1 MSSAQKWSRCRR
13 QTSRSICRHSPG
25 GSTATRTRARS
36 IQPLLRDGASDCAA
50 LSCGSALRFAGSAR
64 SRLPSRTTSVVRSSA
79 STKRSTLSTSGS
91 ARSVSKSKSSRRRGR
106 LLVAAASVRA
116 DDRQQRPDHLVA
128 GDPRDLPELAFG
140 HRKRGHAA
148 HDAGQVDAH
157 RRGRLLRGGLG
168 GGGGILRLQP
178 FRRRIERRRRAGLQR
193 DQVRPRGARE
203 RQLELHAVVHR
214 VERAHRQEVQVAA
227 LRVERGRVVAELR
240 LRDERRGLVRDVVEL
255 DRAVPRVGP
264 ELVRDPAGVR
274 RPREVLGASRVAAV
288 DHGQRAGV
296 DVAQQHLVAM
306 VGDRHLRA
314 ARRRAQLDHAAHVP
328 RQHARRAVLPHVHA
342 LLARLVADGDERR
355 AVGEPL
361 PVAMPRA
368 FRRAVLAHRAFP
380 QPERDELAAHVE
392 REAVPRRMHGESAQ
406 VVRGGHELARRLRA
420 MRGHVDR
427 DPARRVRLGIEAPQV
442 RAALVDD
449 ARAVGLRVPRVEVVV
464 IGVPAPVRAVGL
476 ARVEIAHALGVRQV
490 VHAVADPHRARDVAG
505 QFRHPPERAAAVRV
519 DPQVPGRA
527 AAIALPAR
535 GVRRVAADDLRVA
548 GSQREVIDLSQRQQ
562 LRHAARGVERERAVV
577 AEERLA
583 VRRHEEHVPFRRP
596 AAHHH
601 VGPEP
606 RQAPRR
612 AAFGRH
618 HVDLRVLLVAADERE
633 LRAVGRNARRGRLPQ
648 SCRQAP
654 RDAAVGAHRPQVVV
668 ADEDERI
675 AADRGMTQISLLAH
689 GVGVHACERPRIVR
703 SGRVGD
709 GNGSRARD
717 GSGGGAAPGAPR
729 RMAVGGDERRVGVAG
744 RRRWRGTLPP
754 TGSNHEDAMPIVAPI
769 TGAGAQGRRSH
780 RRRYRAPRVIGEP
793 CLRVRLSP
801 GVGAPP
807 LHRVVARSLAKDG
820 RHQRCEYAGVAFAH
834 RTRRRRRARH
844 PRRFPVRMRRA
855 ARPAETGRRPR
866 PTRFR
871 AAPARR
877 LRGRRDA

>member
-1 MSSAQKWSRCRR
+1 MRSESSPRV
-13 QTSRSICRHSPG
+13 
-25 GSTATRTRARS
+25 ATREQQRRVAVVDGLPVDARHVQRPEVVALQAPDFAQHLPPLARRVDGDAHAREVDPAALARRRVGLRGLVVRLGLAVRGQRA
-36 IQPLLRDGASDCAA
+36 QPLALANDERRAIVGEHEAVHLFDERLRAQ
-50 LSCGSALRFAGSAR
+50 RFEVEE
-64 SRLPSRTTSVVRSSA
+64 LETT
-79 STKRSTLSTSGS
+79 
-91 ARSVSKSKSSRRRGR
+91 GR

-178 FRRRIERRRRAGLQR
+178 LRRRIERRRRAGLQR

-240 LRDERRGLVRDVVEL
+240 LRDERRRLVRDVVEL

-274 RPREVLGASRVAAV
+274 RPREVLRASRVAAV

-314 ARRRAQLDHAAHVP
+314 ARRRAQLDHAADVP

-392 REAVPRRMHGESAQ
+392 REAVPGRVHGESAQ

-490 VHAVADPHRARDVAG
+490 VHAVADPHRAGDVAG
-505 QFRHPPERAAAVRV
+505 QLRHPPERAAAVRV

-562 LRHAARGVERERAVV
+562 LRHAARGVERERAVI

-618 HVDLRVLLVAADERE
+618 HVDLRVLLVAADERQ
-633 LRAVGRNARRGRLPQ
+633 LRAVGRKARRGRLPQ

-654 RDAAVGAHRPQVVV
+654 RDAAVGADGPQVVV
-668 ADEDERI
+668 ADEDDRI

-689 GVGVHACERPRIVR
+689 GVGVHACDTAAHRAQRPRW
-703 SGRVGD
+703 GR
-709 GNGSRARD
+709 
-717 GSGGGAAPGAPR
+717 
-729 RMAVGGDERRVGVAG
+729 ERVA
-744 RRRWRGTLPP
+744 
-754 TGSNHEDAMPIVAPI
+754 
-769 TGAGAQGRRSH
+769 
-780 RRRYRAPRVIGEP
+780 
-793 CLRVRLSP
+793 SP
-801 GVGAPP
+801 
-807 LHRVVARSLAKDG
+807 
-820 RHQRCEYAGVAFAH
+820 
-834 RTRRRRRARH
+834 
-844 PRRFPVRMRRA
+844 
-855 ARPAETGRRPR
+855 
-866 PTRFR
+866 
-871 AAPARR
+871 
-877 LRGRRDA
+877 